1 MSDEY
6 FEAARKEMVAVQ
18 LARRGISDRKVLAA
32 FRKVPRELFVPEGVK
47 RFAYQ
52 DGPLAIGQGQT
63 ISQPYIVALMTELLR
78 VEPGNSVLE
87 IGTGSGYQSAI
98 LLSLGV
104 RLFSVERYLS
114 LAEKAKKSISRLGY
128 DLNVKVSDGTLGW
141 AEFSPYDKIIITAA
155 SPAVPES
162 IKKQVKIGGRMVAPL
177 GPRDN
182 QQLTVI
188 DKLDENK
195 FKSRAACGCV
205 FVPLIGKEG
214 WDG

>member
-1 MSDEY
+1 MNNEC
-6 FEAARKEMVAVQ
+6 FEAARKEMVAIQ
-18 LARRGISDRKVLAA
+18 LAGRGVKDKKVLVA
-32 FRKVPRELFVPEGVK
+32 FRKVPREFFLPEGLM
-47 RFAYQ
+47 RLAYQ
-52 DGPLAIGQGQT
+52 DRPISIGQGQT
-63 ISQPYIVALMTELLR
+63 ISQPYIVALMTELLG
-78 VEPGNSVLE
+78 VEAGDKVLE

-104 RLFSVERYLS
+104 ELFTVERHLS
-114 LAEKAKKSISRLGY
+114 LVEKARESVSRLGY
-128 DLNVKVSDGTLGW
+128 DLRVKVSDGTLGW
-141 AEFSPYDKIIITAA
+141 GEFSPYDKIIITAA

-162 IKKQVKIGGRMVAPL
+162 IKKQVKTGGRIVAPL

-188 DKLDENK
+188 DKLGKNE
-195 FKSRAACGCV
+195 FKSRVVCGCV